1 VIGTSQCKAVAA
13 SVGNTELVI
22 VDCPGFD
29 DTVRSDTEILREITE
44 MLSALYIVSLKLK
57 GVIYLHRITDNRMQG
72 SAMKNLQLFM
82 KLVGESALSNVVFVT
97 TMWGKVQKNDE
108 SEANDHDSEL
118 REEYWADFLRLGAS
132 ATRFDGSQAS
142 AEGILSQLL
151 GKKDVVLKVQHEL
164 VDERMSLNQTTAG
177 AFLEPVVHR
186 QEAEFEARVQVLK
199 EQLKVE
205 KDSSK
210 RLDVTRSKRKAE
222 AGKAQRKKDLE
233 TLQSKQAE
241 EMEVKL
247 SKLRAGSLDVWKNAL
262 QALAAVVSISVGI
275 AGFAIGMAGG
285 F

>member
-1 VIGTSQCKAVAA
+1 
-13 SVGNTELVI
+13 VG
-22 VDCPGFD
+22 
-29 DTVRSDTEILREITE
+29 
-44 MLSALYIVSLKLK
+44 LKLK

>member
-1 VIGTSQCKAVAA
+1 MIGTSQCKAVAA
-13 SVGNTELVI
+13 SVGNTDLVI

-44 MLSALYIVSLKLK
+44 MLSALYIVGLKLK

-97 TMWGKVQKNDE
+97 TMWGKLQKDDE
-108 SEANDHDSEL
+108 GEANDHDSEL

-151 GKKDVVLKVQHEL
+151 GKKEVVLKVQHEL
-164 VDERMSLNQTTAG
+164 VDERMPLNQTTAG

-186 QEAEFEARVQVLK
+186 QEAEFEARVQELK
-199 EQLKVE
+199 EQLKFE

-222 AGKAQRKKDLE
+222 AGKAQREKDLK
-233 TLQSKQAE
+233 TLQSKPAE
-241 EMEVKL
+241 EMEAKL
-247 SKLRAGSLDVWKNAL
+247 SRLRAGSLDVWKNAL
-262 QALAAVVSISVGI
+262 QALAAVVSISIGI
-275 AGFAIGMAGG
+275 AGFVTGVAGG

>member
-1 VIGTSQCKAVAA
+1 MIGTSQCKAVAA

-233 TLQSKQAE
+233 TLQSKPAE